1 MKSKELKERTTP
13 DLVQMRDQIRGD
25 LFSYKM
31 KNSLGQLD
39 DTSLIQKKRRDV
51 ARIEGILKAREG
63 AAAKAAAAPK
73 KAAAQSSSASA
84 SSASAVGSQ
93 S

>member
-1 MKSKELKERTTP
+1 MKAKELQERGTE
-13 DLVQMRDQIRGD
+13 DLAQLREQLRGD

-39 DTSLIQKKRRDV
+39 DTSQIQKKRRDV
-51 ARIEGILKAREG
+51 ARIEGILQARKGE
-63 AAAKAAAAPK
+63 AAAKAAA
-73 KAAAQSSSASA
+73 
-84 SSASAVGSQ
+84 GSK

>member
-1 MKSKELKERTTP
+1 MKAKELKERGTE
-13 DLVQMRDQIRGD
+13 DLTQLREQLRGE

-39 DTSLIQKKRRDV
+39 DTSLLQKKRRDV
-51 ARIEGILKAREG
+51 ARIEGILQTRKGE
-63 AAAKAAAAPK
+63 AAKAA
-73 KAAAQSSSASA
+73 
-84 SSASAVGSQ
+84 GSK

>member
-1 MKSKELKERTTP
+1 MKAKELKERGTE
-13 DLVQMRDQIRGD
+13 DLVQLREQLRGD

-39 DTSLIQKKRRDV
+39 DTSLLQKKRRDV
-51 ARIEGILKAREG
+51 ARIEGILQGRNVE
-63 AAAKAAAAPK
+63 AAAKAAASKTA
-73 KAAAQSSSASA
+73 
-84 SSASAVGSQ
+84 GSK

>member
-1 MKSKELKERTTP
+1 MKAKELKERGTE
-13 DLVQMRDQIRGD
+13 DLVQLREQLRGD

-39 DTSLIQKKRRDV
+39 DTSQIQKKRRDV
-51 ARIEGILKAREG
+51 ARIEGILQGRKAEATAQMVSKG
-63 AAAKAAAAPK
+63 PAA
-73 KAAAQSSSASA
+73 
-84 SSASAVGSQ
+84 GSK

>member
-1 MKSKELKERTTP
+1 MKSKELKERTTE
-13 DLVQMRDQIRGD
+13 DLLQLREQIKGD

-39 DTSLIQKKRRDV
+39 DTSLIPKKRRDV
-51 ARIEGILKAREG
+51 ARIEGILATRQAEKST
-63 AAAKAAAAPK
+63 AAGP
-73 KAAAQSSSASA
+73 Q
-84 SSASAVGSQ
+84 GSK

>member
-1 MKSKELKERTTP
+1 MKTKELKERTTE
-13 DLVQMRDQIRGD
+13 DLLQLREQIKGD

-39 DTSLIQKKRRDV
+39 DTSLIPKKRRDV
-51 ARIEGILKAREG
+51 ARIEGILSSRELSAARQAEKST
-63 AAAKAAAAPK
+63 AAGP
-73 KAAAQSSSASA
+73 Q
-84 SSASAVGSQ
+84 GSQ